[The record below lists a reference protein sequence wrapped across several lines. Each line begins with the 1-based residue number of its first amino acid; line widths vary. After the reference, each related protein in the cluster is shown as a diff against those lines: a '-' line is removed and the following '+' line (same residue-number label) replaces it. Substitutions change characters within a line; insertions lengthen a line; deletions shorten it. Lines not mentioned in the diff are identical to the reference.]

1 MLICSC
7 EKELEEKGIYVSE
20 EWRMDDIEWWVT
32 TGGSAT
38 HFVCSLLTKWPH
50 MATTVLPQSF
60 LHIYHHH
67 HHHHHHYKSLKAYP
81 NSA

>member
-20 EWRMDDIEWWVT
+20 EWRMDDIEWWVWWVTHFVWCVT

-60 LHIYHHH
+60 
-67 HHHHHHYKSLKAYP
+67 
-81 NSA
+81 